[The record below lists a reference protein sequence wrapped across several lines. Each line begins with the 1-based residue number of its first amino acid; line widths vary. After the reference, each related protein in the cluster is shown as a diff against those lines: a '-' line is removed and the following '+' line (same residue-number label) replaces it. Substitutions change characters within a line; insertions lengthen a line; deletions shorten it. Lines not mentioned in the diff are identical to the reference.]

1 MGAMWPARWLA
12 LDGNELR
19 RPVDRVR
26 VWATAG
32 AVLLFLGGAPLVA
45 RPVMTAV
52 HDSAARTAQA
62 QARHRHPVG
71 AVLPHGARPTV
82 AMDGIIPDRVAA
94 RWPGPDGRW
103 HRGHVEMS
111 ARVPAGGVARIWVDD
126 RARPVARPLTTSQ
139 IRGRTALGGA
149 GAALAVAL
157 VVGLAALVLRWR
169 LNRRAYA
176 GWELEW
182 AVMEPRWTRRR

>member
-1 MGAMWPARWLA
+1 MKYGVARRLG

-26 VWATAG
+26 AWVTVG
-32 AVLLFLGGAPLVA
+32 AVLLFLGCVPLVT

-52 HDSAARTAQA
+52 HDSAVRTARA

-71 AVLPHGARPTV
+71 AVVPHGARPAV

-103 HRGHVEMS
+103 HHGYIEMS
-111 ARVPAGGVARIWVDD
+111 MRVPAGGVARIWVDD
-126 RARPVARPLTTSQ
+126 RARPVAGPLSASQ
-139 IRGRTALGGA
+139 IRGRTGLGAAGA
-149 GAALAVAL
+149 GAGLAL
-157 VVGLAALVLRWR
+157 VVGLAVLVLRRR
-169 LNRRAYA
+169 LDRRAYA
-176 GWELEW
+176 EWELEW
-182 AVMEPRWTRRR
+182 SVMEPRWTRRN

>member
-1 MGAMWPARWLA
+1 MGAMWPARRLA

-26 VWATAG
+26 VWATVG

-45 RPVMTAV
+45 RPVMTV
-52 HDSAARTAQA
+52 MHDSSVRTAQT
-62 QARHRHPVG
+62 QARQRHPVG
-71 AVLPHGARPTV
+71 AVLPHGAAPSV
-82 AMDGIIPDRVAA
+82 AMEGIIPDRVMA

-103 HRGHVEMS
+103 HRGFVEMS
-111 ARVPAGGVARIWVDD
+111 VRVPAGGTARIWVDD
-126 RARPVARPLTTSQ
+126 RGRPVAKPLTASQ
-139 IRGRTALGGA
+139 IRGRTALGAAGA
-149 GAALAVAL
+149 GFGLAL

-169 LNRRAYA
+169 LDRRAYA

-182 AVMEPRWTRRR
+182 AVMEPRWTRRN